1 MKKIAVIG
9 SGFSSLTAA
18 IDLAANG
25 NEVNVYE
32 KNSTIGGRAR
42 NFEVDGF
49 TFDMG
54 FIWCL
59 MFFIFDK
66 IRFVKNENAYEL

>member
-25 NEVNVYE
+25 NEVSVYE
-32 KNSTIGGRAR
+32 KESLLDRGRS
-42 NFEVDGF
+42 FEIDRF
-49 TFDMG
+49 ASDMG

-59 MFFIFDK
+59 TFFIFDK